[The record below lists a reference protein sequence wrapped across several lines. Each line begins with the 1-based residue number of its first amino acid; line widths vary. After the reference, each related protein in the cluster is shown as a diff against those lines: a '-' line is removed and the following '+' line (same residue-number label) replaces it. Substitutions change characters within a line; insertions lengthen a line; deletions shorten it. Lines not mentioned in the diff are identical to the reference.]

1 MYITLAIT
9 LPVPSSKEFSSICL
23 SLKMWTLMTSVAMVK
38 FNLSTNL
45 AWWVEVS
52 FTYTLYTMQVSLKSR
67 GIRTSW
73 KLTSSKQRPTK
84 MSS

>member
-9 LPVPSSKEFSSICL
+9 LSVPSSKEFSSICL

-52 FTYTLYTMQVSLKSR
+52 FTYTLYTMQVS
-67 GIRTSW
+67 TSW
-73 KLTSSKQRPTK
+73 KLTSSKQRSTK

>member
-1 MYITLAIT
+1 MYIALAIT

-38 FNLSTNL
+38 FNLSTKL

-52 FTYTLYTMQVSLKSR
+52 FTYTLYTMQVS
-67 GIRTSW
+67 TSW
-73 KLTSSKQRPTK
+73 KLTSSKQRSTK

>member
-1 MYITLAIT
+1 MYIALAIT

-23 SLKMWTLMTSVAMVK
+23 SLTLITSVAI
-38 FNLSTNL
+38 NL

-52 FTYTLYTMQVSLKSR
+52 FTYTLYTMQVSLKCR

-84 MSS
+84 MSG